1 MGMQVWRKIPFGM
14 VSDGLTANCEKM
26 LILPRY
32 LSSFLRATMTDK
44 LHSPFYAHLSRLR
57 FIKRWGLMRN
67 AVEEDVAQHSW
78 EVAVLAHALAVI
90 ARDVFGKTVDPNAVA
105 TRALFHD
112 ATEAITG
119 DLPTP
124 VKYSPAM
131 RHATANL
138 EDEVSKEM
146 VALLPEA
153 LRPALTPMI
162 DHHEWP
168 ALDAQLVKS
177 ADRLAAWLKCRAE
190 LRYGNRE
197 FEQAEQQVKS
207 KIMEHQT
214 DEVRYFLQH
223 FGPAY
228 DLTLDSLMRGE
239 G

>member
-1 MGMQVWRKIPFGM
+1 MSEP
-14 VSDGLTANCEKM
+14 SA
-26 LILPRY
+26 
-32 LSSFLRATMTDK
+32 SSSVP
-44 LHSPFYAHLSRLR
+44 SPFYAHLSRLR

-90 ARDVFGKTVDPNAVA
+90 SRDVLGKDVDPNAVA

-131 RHATANL
+131 RHATGNL
-138 EDEVSKEM
+138 EGEVCEEM
-146 VALLPEA
+146 LGLLPPA
-153 LRPALTPMI
+153 VRPALRAAM

-168 ALDAQLVKS
+168 TAEARLIKS

-197 FEQAEQQVKS
+197 FEQAAQQVRA
-207 KIMEHQT
+207 KIDETMT
-214 DEVRYFLQH
+214 PEVRYFLDT
-223 FGPAY
+223 FGPGFE
-228 DLTLDSLMRGE
+228 LTLDSLMKGE
-239 G
+239 

>member
-1 MGMQVWRKIPFGM
+1 M
-14 VSDGLTANCEKM
+14 
-26 LILPRY
+26 
-32 LSSFLRATMTDK
+32 
-44 LHSPFYAHLSRLR
+44 HSPFYAHLSRLR

-90 ARDVFGKTVDPNAVA
+90 RKDVFGGAVDPNAVA

-131 RHATANL
+131 RQASAHL
-138 EDEVSKEM
+138 EDEVSREM
-146 VALLPEA
+146 RALLPEA
-153 LRPALTPMI
+153 LQTTLGALL
-162 DHHEWP
+162 DHREWP
-168 ALDAQLVKS
+168 QDEAQLVKA
-177 ADRLAAWLKCRAE
+177 ADRLAAWLKCKAE

-197 FEQAEQQVKS
+197 FEQAAQQVES
-207 KIMEHQT
+207 KVREHMLP
-214 DEVRYFLQH
+214 EVQYFLDT
-223 FGPAY
+223 FGAAY

-239 G
+239 

>member
-1 MGMQVWRKIPFGM
+1 MSQTP
-14 VSDGLTANCEKM
+14 A
-26 LILPRY
+26 
-32 LSSFLRATMTDK
+32 SSGHSPSHSPNH

-90 ARDVFGKTVDPNAVA
+90 SRDVFGQPIDPNAVA

-131 RHATANL
+131 RHATAHL
-138 EDEVSKEM
+138 EDEISQEM
-146 VALLPEA
+146 VGLVPAALQ
-153 LRPALTPMI
+153 PAIKSVL

-168 ALDAQLVKS
+168 DAEAKLVKS

-197 FEQAEQQVKS
+197 FEQAAQQVRA
-207 KIMEHQT
+207 KIDEHMT
-214 DEVRYFLQH
+214 PEVDYFLQT
-223 FGPAY
+223 FGTAY
-228 DLTLDSLMRGE
+228 ELTLDSLMQGDA
-239 G
+239 

>member
-1 MGMQVWRKIPFGM
+1 MVRVWPGA
-14 VSDGLTANCEKM
+14 G
-26 LILPRY
+26 
-32 LSSFLRATMTDK
+32 FLREDAGLAIDPLPMS
-44 LHSPFYAHLSRLR
+44 HASSAISPFYAHLARLR

-90 ARDVFGKTVDPNAVA
+90 ARDVFSRPVDPNAVA

-138 EDEVSKEM
+138 ESEVCEEM
-146 VALLPEA
+146 LRLLPPALLPGMREA
-153 LRPALTPMI
+153 F
-162 DHHEWP
+162 DHACWP
-168 ALDAQLVKS
+168 EDEARLVKA

-190 LRYGNRE
+190 LRYGNQE
-197 FEQAEQQVKS
+197 FEQAAQQIKA
-207 KIMEHQT
+207 KLDEHMCP
-214 DEVRYFLQH
+214 EVRYFLDT
-223 FGPAY
+223 FSPAFE
-228 DLTLDSLMRGE
+228 LTLDSLMQGE
-239 G
+239 

>member
-1 MGMQVWRKIPFGM
+1 MPDK
-14 VSDGLTANCEKM
+14 
-26 LILPRY
+26 
-32 LSSFLRATMTDK
+32 SSAP
-44 LHSPFYAHLSRLR
+44 SPFYAHLSRLR

-90 ARDVFGKTVDPNAVA
+90 SRDVLGNPVDPNSVA

-131 RHATANL
+131 RHATAHL
-138 EDEVSKEM
+138 EDEVSQEM

-153 LRPALTPMI
+153 LRPAIRPLI
-162 DHHEWP
+162 DHHDWP
-168 ALDAQLVKS
+168 EAEARLVKS

-197 FEQAEQQVKS
+197 FEQAAQQVRS
-207 KIMEHQT
+207 KIDEHMT
-214 DEVRYFLQH
+214 PEVEYFLKA
-223 FGPAY
+223 FGSAY
-228 DLTLDSLMRGE
+228 ELTLDSLMQGE
-239 G
+239 A

>member
-1 MGMQVWRKIPFGM
+1 MPISTSGQ
-14 VSDGLTANCEKM
+14 
-26 LILPRY
+26 
-32 LSSFLRATMTDK
+32 
-44 LHSPFYAHLSRLR
+44 SPFYAHLSRLR

-78 EVAVLAHALAVI
+78 EVSVLAHALAVI
-90 ARDVFGKTVDPNAVA
+90 ARDVLGKPIDPNAVA

-138 EDEVSKEM
+138 EGEVCEEM
-146 VALLPEA
+146 LRLLPPA
-153 LRPALTPMI
+153 VRPALKAVM

-168 ALDAQLVKS
+168 DEEARLVKA

-190 LRYGNRE
+190 LRYGNKE
-197 FEQAEQQVKS
+197 FEQAALQVRA
-207 KIMEHQT
+207 KIDEHMIP
-214 DEVRYFLQH
+214 EVRYFLDT
-223 FGPAY
+223 FGAAFE
-228 DLTLDSLMRGE
+228 LTLDSLMQGE
-239 G
+239 

>member
-1 MGMQVWRKIPFGM
+1 MSQTPASPGQP
-14 VSDGLTANCEKM
+14 
-26 LILPRY
+26 
-32 LSSFLRATMTDK
+32 
-44 LHSPFYAHLSRLR
+44 HSPFYAHLSRLR

-90 ARDVFGKTVDPNAVA
+90 SRDVFGQAIDPNAVA

-131 RHATANL
+131 RHATAHL
-138 EDEVSKEM
+138 EDEISQEM
-146 VALLPEA
+146 IALLP
-153 LRPALTPMI
+153 PAVQPAIKSVL

-168 ALDAQLVKS
+168 DAEAKLIKS

-197 FEQAEQQVKS
+197 FEQAAQQVRS
-207 KIMEHQT
+207 KI
-214 DEVRYFLQH
+214 DEYMTPEVDYFLKT
-223 FGPAY
+223 FGSAY
-228 DLTLDSLMRGE
+228 ELTLDSLMQGDA
-239 G
+239 

>member
-1 MGMQVWRKIPFGM
+1 MPEIPNPH
-14 VSDGLTANCEKM
+14 S
-26 LILPRY
+26 P
-32 LSSFLRATMTDK
+32 
-44 LHSPFYAHLSRLR
+44 HSPFYAHLSRLR

-78 EVAVLAHALAVI
+78 DVAVLAHALAVI
-90 ARDVFGKTVDPNAVA
+90 ARDVLGKTAIDPNAVA

-138 EDEVSKEM
+138 EGEVCEEM
-146 VALLPEA
+146 LRLLPPA
-153 LRPALTPMI
+153 VRPAMKAAM

-168 ALDAQLVKS
+168 DEEARLVKS

-197 FEQAEQQVKS
+197 FEQAAAQVRA
-207 KIMEHQT
+207 KIDEHMT
-214 DEVRYFLQH
+214 PEVQYFLDT
-223 FGPAY
+223 FGSAFE
-228 DLTLDSLMRGE
+228 LTLDSLMQGE
-239 G
+239 

>member
-1 MGMQVWRKIPFGM
+1 MPQPH
-14 VSDGLTANCEKM
+14 DT
-26 LILPRY
+26 
-32 LSSFLRATMTDK
+32 
-44 LHSPFYAHLSRLR
+44 HSPFYAHLSRLR

-90 ARDVFGKTVDPNAVA
+90 SRDVLGKPVDPNAVA

-131 RHATANL
+131 RHATGDL
-138 EDEVSKEM
+138 EGEVCHEM
-146 VALLPEA
+146 LGLLPAA
-153 LRPALTPMI
+153 LKPALQSAM
-162 DHHEWP
+162 DHHQWP
-168 ALDAQLVKS
+168 AEEARLVKA

-197 FEQAEQQVKS
+197 FEQAAQQVGA
-207 KIMEHQT
+207 KIDEHMIP
-214 DEVRYFLQH
+214 EVRYFLDT
-223 FGPAY
+223 FGAAFE
-228 DLTLDSLMRGE
+228 LTLDSLMRGE
-239 G
+239 

>member
-1 MGMQVWRKIPFGM
+1 MPDK
-14 VSDGLTANCEKM
+14 
-26 LILPRY
+26 
-32 LSSFLRATMTDK
+32 SSAP
-44 LHSPFYAHLSRLR
+44 SPFYAHLSRLR

-90 ARDVFGKTVDPNAVA
+90 SRDVFGQNVDPNAVA

-131 RHATANL
+131 RHATAHL
-138 EDEVSKEM
+138 EDEVSQEM

-153 LRPALTPMI
+153 LRPAIRPLI
-162 DHHEWP
+162 DHHDWP
-168 ALDAQLVKS
+168 EAEARLVKS

-197 FEQAEQQVKS
+197 FEQAAQQVRA
-207 KIMEHQT
+207 KIDEHMTQ
-214 DEVRYFLQH
+214 EVEYFLQA
-223 FGPAY
+223 FGSAY
-228 DLTLDSLMRGE
+228 ELTLDSLMQGE
-239 G
+239 A

>member
-1 MGMQVWRKIPFGM
+1 MAASPPTP
-14 VSDGLTANCEKM
+14 SPA
-26 LILPRY
+26 
-32 LSSFLRATMTDK
+32 
-44 LHSPFYAHLSRLR
+44 HSPFYAHLSRLR

-78 EVAVLAHALAVI
+78 DVAVLAHALAVI
-90 ARDVFGKTVDPNAVA
+90 SRDVFGQAIDPNAVA

-131 RHATANL
+131 RHATGSLEGEVCNEMLNL
-138 EDEVSKEM
+138 LPP
-146 VALLPEA
+146 ALLPA
-153 LRPALTPMI
+153 LRSAM

-168 ALDAQLVKS
+168 PEEARLIKA

-197 FEQAEQQVKS
+197 FEQATQQVRG
-207 KIMEHQT
+207 KIEEHMSP
-214 DEVRYFLQH
+214 EVRYFLDT
-223 FGPAY
+223 FGPAFE
-228 DLTLDSLMRGE
+228 LTLDSLMQGV
-239 G
+239 

>member
-1 MGMQVWRKIPFGM
+1 MPQSVA
-14 VSDGLTANCEKM
+14 S
-26 LILPRY
+26 
-32 LSSFLRATMTDK
+32 
-44 LHSPFYAHLSRLR
+44 HSPFYAHLSRLR

-78 EVAVLAHALAVI
+78 EVAILAHALAVI
-90 ARDVFGKTVDPNAVA
+90 ARDVLGKPVDPNSVT

-138 EDEVSKEM
+138 EGEVCEEM
-146 VALLPEA
+146 LRLLPESV
-153 LRPALTPMI
+153 RPALRSAM

-168 ALDAQLVKS
+168 DDEARLIKS

-190 LRYGNRE
+190 LRYGNTE
-197 FEQAEQQVKS
+197 FAQAATQVRG
-207 KIMEHQT
+207 KIDEHMT
-214 DEVRYFLQH
+214 PEVAYFLET
-223 FGPAY
+223 FGSAY
-228 DLTLDSLMRGE
+228 ELTLDSLMQGE
-239 G
+239 

>member
-1 MGMQVWRKIPFGM
+1 MPAQP
-14 VSDGLTANCEKM
+14 A
-26 LILPRY
+26 
-32 LSSFLRATMTDK
+32 
-44 LHSPFYAHLSRLR
+44 HSPFYAHLSRLR
-57 FIKRWGLMRN
+57 FIKRWGPMRN

-90 ARDVFGKTVDPNAVA
+90 SRDVFGKSVDPNAVA

-138 EDEVSKEM
+138 EGEVCAEM
-146 VALLPEA
+146 LNLLPEA
-153 LRPALTPMI
+153 VRPAMAPLL

-168 ALDAQLVKS
+168 EQEARLVKA

-197 FEQAEQQVKS
+197 FEQAAAQVRA
-207 KIMEHQT
+207 KI
-214 DEVRYFLQH
+214 DETMIPELQYFLET
-223 FGPAY
+223 FGPGY
-228 DLTLDSLMRGE
+228 EMTLDSLMQGE
-239 G
+239 